1 MAKSVE
7 VLGGQG
13 HRRLFDPHGGDL
25 IASCRV
31 GGQATDAPEGVRY
44 LVFGP
49 GILGSPDQ
57 PQIAR
62 FLDFHESMAGHL
74 LETPAKMRLQT
85 GGGGFYHSLSLQ
97 HQAENVLKHFM
108 QDTQKSWI
116 STHWQKMLAGA
127 FWAAL
132 FVFYLLY
139 SRQHNLGPLQA
150 VKELAGFVRSSA
162 YGPLIFVV
170 LYTLRPIFLFSAA
183 LLTVGAGALFG
194 PVWGVIYSIIGSNL
208 GASLAYFIG
217 RFFGDG
223 LVDTEN
229 QESFLGKYS
238 KRMRKRSFETVF
250 LMRLLFLPYD
260 LVNYLSG
267 ILRIHFG
274 AFLLATALGSIP
286 GTISFTLFGAS
297 SGLDS
302 GSPKFDWRILAASVG
317 IFVLS
322 LAVSKW
328 LRRRE
333 EERDFHGQ

>member
-1 MAKSVE
+1 MNDS
-7 VLGGQG
+7 Q
-13 HRRLFDPHGGDL
+13 
-25 IASCRV
+25 
-31 GGQATDAPEGVRY
+31 Q
-44 LVFGP
+44 
-49 GILGSPDQ
+49 
-57 PQIAR
+57 
-62 FLDFHESMAGHL
+62 
-74 LETPAKMRLQT
+74 
-85 GGGGFYHSLSLQ
+85 
-97 HQAENVLKHFM
+97 
-108 QDTQKSWI
+108 SWI
-116 STHWQKMLAGA
+116 ATHWQKVLAGC

-132 FVFYLLY
+132 FLFYLLY

-150 VKELAGFVRSSA
+150 VKELAGFVRSSS
-162 YGPLIFVV
+162 YGPLIFIL

-194 PVWGVIYSIIGSNL
+194 PVWGVVYSIVGSNM
-208 GASLAYFIG
+208 GATLAYFIG

-223 LVDTEN
+223 LVQHSETAPVDTEN
-229 QESFLGKYS
+229 QESFLAKYS

-267 ILRIHFG
+267 ILKIHFG

-333 EERDFHGQ
+333 EERNFDGQ